1 MLDWKRK
8 LAMMAVPAVLA
19 VGATAVIAHAT
30 GTPAASSKTNVL
42 LATTPSTATPATEAP
57 GTTTEGPEAT
67 TPETV
72 EANEP
77 ALPGGGHSDP
87 AGQVD
92 HQFEGT
98 E

>member
-1 MLDWKRK
+1 MWDWKRK
-8 LAMMAVPAVLA
+8 FAMMAVPAVLA

-30 GTPAASSKTNVL
+30 GTPAASPTKNVL
-42 LATTPSTATPATEAP
+42 MATTPSTTTPATEAP
-57 GTTTEGPEAT
+57 GTAAEAPETT
-67 TPETV
+67 TPEAV

-87 AGQVD
+87 AGQAD
-92 HQFEGT
+92 HQFDGT